1 MAKVIDALVVT
12 LGLDPS
18 GYKKG
23 AADAKAAQ
31 DGLKQSAET
40 GATSTVQATEK
51 AGAAQAK
58 QAKAQKER
66 EREEKKRRQDK
77 ERADRQASQDEQKHA
92 DATIERIKGIGFA
105 VAGAVLGFNTL
116 KGALQAYAGA
126 TNQLAN
132 LGRVA
137 PTIGTDVK
145 ALDKL
150 GDAYKMV
157 GGRADEA
164 GSDIAKLSHAQF
176 SFAINAPDAMAGWA
190 RRLGV
195 GLFDQKGNPRDKIQI
210 QEEIAASL
218 KRQTSDLQTQAM
230 YAREMGLSES
240 FIQLYLVKQANER
253 AKILQDA
260 EKTAQATADGAKAAA
275 AQEQA
280 VARLKN
286 SLKAVGQNIVT
297 TMSPGVTRAINA
309 IVDAGESA
317 SATSGERTLKYLGLA
332 DKGPNPKRVGPTK
345 YDAAFTAAERKYHL
359 PQGLLKGIAHR
370 ESNFQEGLVSSAGA
384 RGLMQLMPKYFPNA
398 GKDANADIDVAA
410 AELARLYKNYRKIY
424 GEQTA
429 LKLAIGAYNA
439 GQGKMRNAISGT
451 IDPKTKKPTELK
463 PETKAYVPAVTS
475 YMNAV
480 AASSSPSVGAAT
492 SSTVNTT
499 HIEQLNVHTQAKD
512 ADGIAATLPEALR
525 RQNLV
530 AQGNSGLR

>member
-1 MAKVIDALVVT
+1 
-12 LGLDPS
+12 
-18 GYKKG
+18 
-23 AADAKAAQ
+23 
-31 DGLKQSAET
+31 
-40 GATSTVQATEK
+40 
-51 AGAAQAK
+51 
-58 QAKAQKER
+58 
-66 EREEKKRRQDK
+66 
-77 ERADRQASQDEQKHA
+77 
-92 DATIERIKGIGFA
+92 

-116 KGALQAYAGA
+116 KGALMAYVGS

-157 GGRADEA
+157 GGKADEA

-195 GLFDQKGNPRDKIQI
+195 SLFDEKGNPRDKIAI

-240 FIQLYLVKQANER
+240 FIQLYLVKQAAER
-253 AKILQDA
+253 KQILADA
-260 EKTAQATADGAKAAA
+260 EKTAAATEAGAKAAQ

-280 VARLKN
+280 VSRVKNRLKEI
-286 SLKAVGQNIVT
+286 GQNIVT
-297 TMSPGVTRAINA
+297 TISPGVAKALNA
-309 IVDAGESA
+309 VVDAGDSA

-332 DKGPNPKRVGPTK
+332 EKGPNAKKVGPTK
-345 YDAAFTAAERKYHL
+345 YDAAFTAAERKYQL

-370 ESNFQEGLVSSAGA
+370 ESNFNPEATSSAGA
-384 RGLMQLMPKYFPNA
+384 RGLMQLMPKYFPDA
-398 GKDANADIDVAA
+398 GKNAEKDIDTAA
-410 AELARLYKNYRKIY
+410 AELSRLYKSYRKMY

-429 LKLAIGAYNA
+429 LKLAIGAYNS
-439 GQGKMRNAISGT
+439 GQGKMNRAIAGST
-451 IDPKTKKPTELK
+451 TLK

-480 AASSSPSVGAAT
+480 AASSTPGAAPAAGAAT
-492 SSTVNTT
+492 TVNTT
-499 HIEQLNVHTQAKD
+499 HIEQLNVHTQATD
-512 ADGIAATLPEALR
+512 STGIAQTLPDAIR

-530 AQGNSGLR
+530 AQGNSGLQ

>member
-31 DGLKQSAET
+31 DSLKTSAT
-40 GATSTVQATEK
+40 QGAATTAQAAQT
-51 AGAAQAK
+51 AGAAQQK
-58 QAKAQKER
+58 VSKAQRER
-66 EREEKKRRQDK
+66 EREEKKRRQEK
-77 ERADRQASQDEQKHA
+77 ERADRKQAQDEQAHA
-92 DATIERIKGIGFA
+92 DATVDRLKGVGLA

-116 KGALQAYAGA
+116 KGALMAYVGA

-145 ALDKL
+145 SLDKL
-150 GDAYKMV
+150 GDAYKQV
-157 GGRADEA
+157 GGKADEA
-164 GSDIAKLSHAQF
+164 GSDIAKLAHAQF
-176 SFAINAPDAMAGWA
+176 SFAINAPDAMAGWM

-195 GLFDQKGNPRDKIQI
+195 NAFDDKGNPRDKLQI

-218 KRQTSDLQTQAM
+218 KRQTSDIQTQAM

-240 FIQLYLVKQANER
+240 FIQLYLVKQASER
-253 AKILQDA
+253 KQILADA

-275 AQEQA
+275 AQEAA
-280 VARLKN
+280 VSRVGN
-286 SLKAVGQNIVT
+286 RLKAVGQNIVSVI
-297 TMSPGVTRAINA
+297 SPGVTAALNA
-309 IVDAGESA
+309 VVDAGDSA

-332 DKGPNPKRVGPTK
+332 DKGPNAKKVGATK
-345 YDAAFTAAERKYHL
+345 YDAQFAAVERKYHL

-370 ESNFQEGLVSSAGA
+370 ESNFNPNAHNDSGA
-384 RGLMQLMPKYFPNA
+384 TGLMQLMPKYFPNA
-398 GKDANADIDVAA
+398 GKDANADIDSAG
-410 AELARLYKNYRKIY
+410 AELSRLYRNYRKMY

-439 GQGKMRNAISGT
+439 GQGKMGKALSGK
-451 IDPKTKKPTELK
+451 IDPKTGKPTELK

-480 AASSSPSVGAAT
+480 AASSEPSAGAG

-499 HIEQLNVHTQAKD
+499 HIEQLNVHTQATD
-512 ADGIAATLPEALR
+512 GNGIAQTLPDALR

-530 AQGNSGLR
+530 AQGNSGLQ